1 MRGRVCP
8 PRQSRPQAS
17 SMEAGEACE
26 PPKGGFRGC
35 NWPKPV
41 SQVSALLGDY
51 LVPCKDQAGHSEFK
65 KQLVLGVQYRAKR
78 LRVSDFP
85 SRYCL
90 VLPRSSSTPAP
101 FSSSSEA
108 ESAHHQ
114 QSRQCQCKVTWC
126 CFGLL
131 PSLGVGSGGVGG
143 GGQVPPSCPA
153 PVTRAPAGNK
163 DPRL

>member
-1 MRGRVCP
+1 MSLQREPLQRLQLAEASQPGQCTAGRL
-8 PRQSRPQAS
+8 SG
-17 SMEAGEACE
+17 SMQGPGRA
-26 PPKGGFRGC
+26 
-35 NWPKPV
+35 
-41 SQVSALLGDY
+41 SQVLEATGPRS
-51 LVPCKDQAGHSEFK
+51 P
-65 KQLVLGVQYRAKR
+65 KR

-85 SRYCL
+85 SRYRL

-108 ESAHHQ
+108 ESAHHH

-143 GGQVPPSCPA
+143 RPSCLRAAPLQSQGPPLATKIRAYKAVIDSPCYYPA
-153 PVTRAPAGNK
+153 FIRS
-163 DPRL
+163 